1 VPGSEN
7 LNAMTRDEHW
17 MRAALRQA
25 RRAVGFT
32 SPNPPVGAVV
42 VRQGEVVGR
51 GCTQPPGGPHAEVM
65 ALAEAGARARGATLY
80 VTLEPCA
87 HFGRTPPCTNAVL
100 QAGIARVV
108 AALEDPHDIVAGRG
122 FARLREA
129 GVEVSVGVCEA
140 EARSLLQPYLKHVRT
155 GVPYGIL
162 KCAVS
167 LDGKI
172 ATRTGDSRWVSGEE
186 ARRRVHRLRQECD
199 AVTVGVGTVL
209 RDDPRLNVRLPGKRR
224 DPIRVVLDSQART
237 PVDAALFGPG
247 GPVIIA
253 VTERAPRERV
263 DALAARGAEVL
274 MVPEEAGH
282 VSVAALFALL
292 GSRGVMSVLLEGGG
306 TVAAAALQAGV
317 IDRLLFFMAPLL
329 IGGRDAPTPVEGEG
343 AGMMAEALRLDG
355 LEVRRVGADLAIE
368 GYVHRYC

>member
-1 VPGSEN
+1 
-7 LNAMTRDEHW
+7 
-17 MRAALRQA
+17 
-25 RRAVGFT
+25 
-32 SPNPPVGAVV
+32 
-42 VRQGEVVGR
+42 
-51 GCTQPPGGPHAEVM
+51 
-65 ALAEAGARARGATLY
+65 TLY

-108 AALEDPHDIVAGRG
+108 AALEDPHDVVAGRG

-129 GVEVSVGVCEA
+129 GLQVSVGVCEA
-140 EARSLLQPYLKHVRT
+140 EARALLQPYLKHVRT

-199 AVTVGVGTVL
+199 AVAVGVGTVL

-237 PVDAALFGPG
+237 PADAALFGPG
-247 GPVIIA
+247 GPVIVA
-253 VTERAPRERV
+253 VTESAPRERV

-274 MVPEEAGH
+274 VVPEEAGH
-282 VSVAALFALL
+282 VSVAPLFALL

-306 TVAAAALQAGV
+306 TVAAAALQADV

-329 IGGRDAPTPVEGEG
+329 IGGREAPTSVEGEG
-343 AGMMAEALRLDG
+343 AGVMAEALRLDR
-355 LEVRRVGADLAIE
+355 LDVRRAGADLAIE